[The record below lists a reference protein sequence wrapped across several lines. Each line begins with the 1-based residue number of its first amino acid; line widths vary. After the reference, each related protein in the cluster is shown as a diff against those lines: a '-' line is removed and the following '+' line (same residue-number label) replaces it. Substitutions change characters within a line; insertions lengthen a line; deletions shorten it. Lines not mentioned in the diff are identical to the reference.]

1 MGPPNRRDI
10 RVLAK
15 GATPLATVVIV
26 DDQPDL
32 RKFLRKLLTRRGHR
46 VLDTSNGKDALAL
59 CRWVHPDLIITD
71 LLMPGMDGYELV
83 RLLRNEKDIAGTRII
98 FFTGLFEAS
107 ETQSLAERCGVQQ
120 VLRRPCTPAA
130 ILQAVD
136 SALSAPPAAVTHP
149 NVGFDRQH
157 ARVLGEMLLRNTDE
171 LATANSRLAASEL
184 EYREMFEG
192 HPEPMWVLDAQSLA
206 FLSVNDAAV
215 LHYGYSREEF
225 LEQSIFDILP
235 QEDIQAAIT
244 TFQRTGTGP
253 VSPAGVSRHY
263 RKNGGLIEVELT
275 THKLQFGG
283 RLAYSVL
290 AHDVTERNRCE
301 QSLHESEQKLRHLAG
316 RLEQVREEERA
327 HLAREL
333 HDDLGQSLT
342 AIKMS
347 LSWLATH
354 PGATPEVVS
363 ARIVSSMDLADRTIS
378 AARRLASEL
387 RPGILD
393 LGLQAAVEWQV
404 EEFRYHADIRCEL
417 ELAPGEIPLH
427 PDQEVTLFRIFQE
440 TLTNVARHSGASLV
454 TTRLTVEGG
463 QVTLAVQDNG
473 RGITPGEIAKRS
485 SLGLLGMRERVLSLG
500 GSIEIEGRPGEG
512 TLVRVSV
519 PVSQPAD

>member
-1 MGPPNRRDI
+1 M
-10 RVLAK
+10 
-15 GATPLATVVIV
+15 ATVVIV

-32 RKFLRKLLTRRGHR
+32 RNFLRKLLTRQGHR
-46 VLDTSNGKDALAL
+46 VLDTSNGKDGLEL
-59 CRWVHPDLIITD
+59 CRAVHPDLIITD

-83 RLLRNEKDIAGTRII
+83 RRLRNEEGIAETRVI

-107 ETQSLAERCGVQQ
+107 EAQSLAEQCGVQQ
-120 VLRRPCTPAA
+120 VLQKPSTPAA

-136 SALSAPPAAVTHP
+136 SALSAPPSVVTHP
-149 NVGFDRQH
+149 QVGFDRQH
-157 ARVLGEMLLRNTDE
+157 ARVLGEMLLQNTDE
-171 LATANSRLAASEL
+171 LATVNSRLAVSER

-215 LHYGYSREEF
+215 LDYGYSREEF
-225 LEQSIFDILP
+225 LAQSIFDIIP
-235 QEDIQAAIT
+235 PEDTQAAIAKL
-244 TFQRTGTGP
+244 QRAGIGP
-253 VSPAGVSRHY
+253 VSAAGVSRHY
-263 RKNGGLIEVELT
+263 RKDGGLIEVELT
-275 THKLQFGG
+275 THRLQFGG

-290 AHDVTERNRCE
+290 AHDVTERNRYE
-301 QSLHESEQKLRHLAG
+301 QSLRDSEEQLRHLAG
-316 RLEQVREEERA
+316 RLQQVREEERA
-327 HLAREL
+327 RLAREL

-347 LSWLATH
+347 LSWLARH
-354 PGATPEVVS
+354 PGATPEAVS
-363 ARIVSSMDLADRTIS
+363 ARIVSSMDLADRTID

-393 LGLQAAVEWQV
+393 LGLQAAVEWQA

-417 ELAPGEIPLH
+417 EFPPGDIPLN

-440 TLTNVARHSGASLV
+440 TLTNVARHSGATLV
-454 TTRLTVEGG
+454 TTSLTVENG

-473 RGITPGEIAKRS
+473 RGITPGEMAKRS

-500 GSIEIEGRPGEG
+500 GSIDIEGRQGTG